1 MLAISTEKL
10 KKKLKKSDVA
20 YYGLACSLW
29 GDTIPIILPTFLQ
42 LVRYGFRT
50 SDFCKVF

>member
-10 KKKLKKSDVA
+10 KKSDVA
-20 YYGLACSLW
+20 YGLACSLW
-29 GDTIPIILPTFLQ
+29 GDTIPIILPTLLQ
-42 LVRYGFRT
+42 LVRYEIRT